1 MAFKRIISQ
10 PAKYGITLPHVPD
23 QPYFEEVNKTVDIDI
38 EVAAKLAGM
47 SLSEFKEMNPQF
59 HRPVILAEH
68 GQRILI
74 PKANVASYK
83 KNLANYKG
91 NLASYSGYTPRS
103 GEALADI
110 AQRLGVDLALLK
122 QLNGYTAK
130 QTVAINSRTLMV
142 PRGSGISPSASPS
155 GIRATP
161 PAPVQQPMPAASA
174 GSDMMLALIERTR
187 LPTSAVN
194 PPPAATPALAQQR
207 VPAPAPA
214 ARPAS
219 TTPRAASAALVASN
233 TSPAPASGTV
243 DPLADLIRADG
254 STATAVP
261 ALAANRPQ
269 TAAPSSAESVAG
281 TAALSEQPTA
291 MLPNVGANQSLAA
304 RAASTVQR
312 SGPVVQRVSWDSE
325 PTTSTARVRTAAY
338 QSPAVPVA
346 PTATRN
352 PASHRVAKGETLY
365 SLARQ
370 YHTTVN
376 DLAAL
381 NNITVDGLKA
391 GMVLRLP
398 NSGVE
403 G

>member
-1 MAFKRIISQ
+1 M
-10 PAKYGITLPHVPD
+10 
-23 QPYFEEVNKTVDIDI
+23 
-38 EVAAKLAGM
+38 
-47 SLSEFKEMNPQF
+47 
-59 HRPVILAEH
+59 
-68 GQRILI
+68 
-74 PKANVASYK
+74 
-83 KNLANYKG
+83 
-91 NLASYSGYTPRS
+91 
-103 GEALADI
+103 
-110 AQRLGVDLALLK
+110 
-122 QLNGYTAK
+122 
-130 QTVAINSRTLMV
+130 
-142 PRGSGISPSASPS
+142 
-155 GIRATP
+155 
-161 PAPVQQPMPAASA
+161 
-174 GSDMMLALIERTR
+174 
-187 LPTSAVN
+187 
-194 PPPAATPALAQQR
+194 
-207 VPAPAPA
+207 
-214 ARPAS
+214 
-219 TTPRAASAALVASN
+219 
-233 TSPAPASGTV
+233 

-269 TAAPSSAESVAG
+269 TAAPSSAESVAS

-338 QSPAVPVA
+338 QSPAVPAA